1 MKKTYVC
8 LFAAIFVICGA
19 CVLTCCTNSDA
30 PVTTPEETGGDT
42 EVQVENF
49 SLTTLNVDGLP
60 KEVLSLS
67 VNPKGPG
74 EAYTPVIGQFLAAKG
89 SDFIVVQENFDYNK
103 ELCSVLDSNY
113 NHDPWCGGVDLANN
127 DGQRFLI
134 DGLNGFWRKEL
145 TAERADSVMWLK
157 SYGFDDHANDEMAA
171 KGFRRYEVRLA
182 SGTELVIYNLHM
194 DASMDD
200 DERSGK
206 DKPDRETR
214 MVQLRQL
221 RTHLME
227 RLDQRPV
234 IVAGDM
240 NCYYARDSVKQQFID
255 YINATGRA
263 TAGDVWITLERQGHY
278 PELQQGPVMQDE
290 GAKGWMRQGETLEKI
305 LYINPKGGTQL
316 TPVEFC
322 IDSTGYVRPDG
333 TPLGDHFPLT
343 AKFSINEP

>member
-8 LFAAIFVICGA
+8 LFAAIFVICAA

-194 DASMDD
+194 DASTDD
-200 DERSGK
+200 DERSGA

-221 RTHLME
+221 RTHLLE

-234 IVAGDM
+234 IVAGD
-240 NCYYARDSVKQQFID
+240 KK
-255 YINATGRA
+255 
-263 TAGDVWITLERQGHY
+263 
-278 PELQQGPVMQDE
+278 P
-290 GAKGWMRQGETLEKI
+290 
-305 LYINPKGGTQL
+305 
-316 TPVEFC
+316 
-322 IDSTGYVRPDG
+322 
-333 TPLGDHFPLT
+333 
-343 AKFSINEP
+343 